1 MPALRAGATGGEFTA
16 RRARGGLMK
25 RFVMLVHALIA
36 CALLLPLQGIAQA
49 WPVKPVRIIVL
60 YPAGG
65 TSDILAR
72 TLGQKLSEVWGQSV
86 IVEDKPGANGNVG
99 ADYVTK
105 APADGY
111 TLLLCDVGALATSPS
126 VYTSLGFDPNKASA
140 PVTRAG

>member
-1 MPALRAGATGGEFTA
+1 MPALRAGATGAEFAA
-16 RRARGGLMK
+16 RRARGELMK

-65 TSDILAR
+65 TSDILAP

-86 IVEDKPGANGNVG
+86 IVENKPGANGNVC
-99 ADYVTK
+99 ADFVVK

-111 TLLLCDVGALATSPS
+111 TLLLCDVGALAISPS
-126 VYTSLGFDPNKASA
+126 VYTTLGFDPNS
-140 PVTRAG
+140 

>member
-1 MPALRAGATGGEFTA
+1 
-16 RRARGGLMK
+16 MK

-36 CALLLPLQGIAQA
+36 CALLLPLQAVAQA
-49 WPVKPVRIIVL
+49 WPAKPVRIIVP

-86 IVEDKPGANGNVG
+86 IVENKPGANGNVG

-105 APADGY
+105 AAADGY
-111 TLLLCDVGALATSPS
+111 TLLFCDVGALAISPS
-126 VYTSLGFDPNKASA
+126 VYTSLGFDPNQDFA
-140 PVTRAG
+140 PATMVAYSRIFWPSIPRFR